1 MKKVILSFFLIL
13 VLSFA
18 SFGCKSDGSS
28 KSSSSKASVS
38 QSSSSIE
45 TFKSTSSSSS
55 SSFSGGTSGGQI
67 PQGVDSRQVLNNS
80 LDYMERT
87 LAEVSRDV
95 VNSNVVESIATYAVP
110 KPEIDNY
117 ANKGE
122 ALMALK
128 DVFKGQ
134 YMAYYL
140 VNNIKTENGYNAD
153 YESGKVYK
161 TLWYGYDMFLC
172 VTQTSNGLTFR
183 MDVDVDINGSKSGQ
197 IDEFAIEYDYENAV
211 PKYMTYF
218 IKNYQL
224 DASGNG
230 QVGVYALK
238 MDFVS
243 QEVNFLMTAVRV
255 ADGGEAFLGQLNEQ
269 TFYAETFK
277 SYDDKICVYLL
288 EKVSLNPHSNDYFV
302 YNYGEGHHNNSP
314 AIGQINEDFDNKF
327 NSVYDSV
334 KGVLTAKAS
343 LNTSEAIDVG
353 DKAHDNMYIYST
365 QVIYGM
371 VVEEGNI
378 CIYSIRDLD
387 RMKSILSSIKTQL
400 ETDSKYTNTSGETYD
415 KARKVINDA
424 ISYLDTL
431 SQGTWLGSFNANG
444 NSILEY
450 DGENGVYKIAFTDNN
465 SAGRVV
471 FRVTGDTATLYEN
484 EICKTDSDNMV
495 A

>member
-1 MKKVILSFFLIL
+1 MKKVILSLFLIL

-18 SFGCKSDGSS
+18 SFGCKSDGSY
-28 KSSSSKASVS
+28 KSSSSKASVF

-55 SSFSGGTSGGQI
+55 SSSSGGTSGGQI
-67 PQGVDSRQVLNNS
+67 PQGVDSRKVLNNS

-95 VNSNVVESIATYAVP
+95 VSSNVVESVATYAVP

-128 DVFKGQ
+128 DVFQGQ

-153 YESGKVYK
+153 FESGKVYK

-197 IDEFAIEYDYENAV
+197 IDEFTIEYDYENAV

-243 QEVNFLMTAVRV
+243 QEVNFLMTAVKV

-269 TFYAETFK
+269 TFNAETFK

-288 EKVSLNPHSNDYFV
+288 EKVSLNSHSNDYFV
-302 YNYGEGHHNNSP
+302 YNYGEGHHNGSP
-314 AIGQINEDFDNKF
+314 AIGEINEDFENKF
-327 NSVYDSV
+327 NSVYDNV

-353 DKAHDNMYIYST
+353 DKAYDNMRTYST

-378 CIYSIRDLD
+378 RIYSIRDLD

-400 ETDSKYTNTSGETYD
+400 ETDSKYTKTSGETYD

-450 DGENGVYKIAFTDNN
+450 DGENGVYKIAFTDND

-471 FRVTGDTATLYEN
+471 FKVTGDTATLYEN